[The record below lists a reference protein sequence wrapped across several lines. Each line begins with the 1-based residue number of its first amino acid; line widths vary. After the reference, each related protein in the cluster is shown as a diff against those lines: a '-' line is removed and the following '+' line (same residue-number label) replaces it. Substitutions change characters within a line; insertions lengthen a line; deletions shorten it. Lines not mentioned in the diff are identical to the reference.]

1 MPGRDGRR
9 LSPETLHIMRRKAV
23 EAIQAGELNQTEAA
37 AVFGV
42 SRSTVAAWMKAFR
55 GGGAAALR
63 GGRKGRPTGRTIERG
78 MDGDLARF
86 VMENLPSDP
95 DTGGPLLWTR
105 DRLTAAVQAQCGICP
120 SRWTVQRLLQQ
131 WGLTLPPE
139 RREALARLR
148 QECTRLLSAAT
159 PGTRHGLPAPPFFLL
174 RCLPHPVRAASG
186 RPPLGGHWL
195 AALAPRGTALFC
207 GLPDGRSAGEALP
220 AFRDRLARPG
230 GPGPPLLLPEADS
243 AFRRVMLTW
252 LRRHCRCLPL
262 LQAEQDVVY
271 LLHQINVFSPAPFLY
286 SPPKK
291 TKKSCINP
299 IYSFFCTF

>member
-42 SRSTVAAWMKAFR
+42 SRSAVAAWMKAFR

-207 GLPDGRSAGEALP
+207 GLPDGRSAGEAIP
-220 AFRDRLARPG
+220 AFLDRLARHG
-230 GPGPPLLLPEADS
+230 GPGPLLLLPEADS

>member
-23 EAIQAGELNQTEAA
+23 EAITAGELNQTEAA

-55 GGGAAALR
+55 DGGAAALR

-78 MDGDLARF
+78 MDGDLSRF
-86 VMENLPSDP
+86 VMENLPSAP

-105 DRLTAAVQAQCGICP
+105 DRLTAAVQGQCGICP

-148 QECTRLLSAAT
+148 QECARLLSAAT
-159 PGTRHGLPAPPFFLL
+159 PGTRHGLPAPPLFLL

-207 GLPDGRSAGEALP
+207 GLPDGRSAGEAIPDFL
-220 AFRDRLARPG
+220 DRLARHG
-230 GPGPPLLLPEADS
+230 GPGPLLLLPEADS

-262 LQAEQDVVY
+262 PQAEQDVVY
-271 LLHQINVFSPAPFLY
+271 LLHPN
-286 SPPKK
+286 
-291 TKKSCINP
+291 
-299 IYSFFCTF
+299 